1 MSGRKS
7 RCEAESLFRS
17 RMRRVPGK
25 MKSPCWEWTRC
36 RGSYG
41 YGKMGSVALLRSS
54 SPGDTHRIA
63 WMLKNGPIPKGMC
76 VLHHCDNPPCCNPSH
91 LFLGT
96 KADNNIDRQL
106 KGRSIQG
113 DQHWARLHPG
123 RVLRGVACPWAK
135 LTNRQV
141 SAIRSQYI
149 RGKIGYKRLGKKF
162 GVSWQLVA
170 LVVKG
175 KVWKHLT
182 KKEKANA

>member
-76 VLHHCDNPPCCNPSH
+76 VLHHCDNPPCCNPDH
-91 LFLGT
+91 LWAGT
-96 KADNNIDRQL
+96 QKENLHDMAA
-106 KGRSIQG
+106 KGRNNQPRG
-113 DQHWARLHPG
+113 ERHWK
-123 RVLRGVACPWAK
+123 AK
-135 LTNRQV
+135 LSEEQALDILARYRRGEHSRAEPCERHANR
-141 SAIRSQYI
+141 ARSDA
-149 RGKIGYKRLGKKF
+149 G
-162 GVSWQLVA
+162 S
-170 LVVKG
+170 
-175 KVWKHLT
+175 
-182 KKEKANA
+182 